1 MAIYNLFAG
10 GKNDNT
16 LRAKLGSGCGCPS
29 GNCADYDP
37 ETLLPYVAQP
47 DNRVDGAYGYR
58 DKIELRAL
66 FHRLKMRYDLKPSDL
81 KVGDKLRIFLNP
93 NHSRVTSV
101 QVDTRVP
108 VAGFEFKIQPAV
120 AFSGPQGDE
129 DTCTYISTY
138 DEDCRGIRAAQAEP
152 VTGSL
157 KDGVEIGTTALTRT
171 TILYP
176 STLGG
181 FYTDKVNA
189 IELEITSVPA
199 DGLQG
204 DGEYLFSRVFEVYG
218 YNV

>member
-16 LRAKLGSGCGCPS
+16 MRAKLGSGCGCPS
-29 GNCADYDP
+29 GKCADYDP
-37 ETLLPYVAQP
+37 ETLLPYVSQP

-58 DKIELRAL
+58 DKVELRAL
-66 FHRLKMRYDLKPSDL
+66 FHRLKMRYDLQPSDL
-81 KVGDKLRIFLNP
+81 KVGDKLRIFINP

-101 QVDTRVP
+101 QVDTREP

-120 AFSGPQGDE
+120 ELSSAQNDE
-129 DTCTYISTY
+129 VTSVYVSTY
-138 DEDCRGIRAAQAEP
+138 DEDCRGIKAEQAAP
-152 VTGSL
+152 KSGTI
-157 KDGVEIGTTALTRT
+157 KDGVQVAANSLTRT

-189 IELEITSVPA
+189 IELEITSIPA